1 MYSTLDDEVLLGGVV
16 AIHDDVIPSSRSH
29 VHVGE
34 LVEEGHFVGVDGG
47 NVAIDDGVGVDQ
59 AGDGR
64 VRSRRRGS
72 VVIVVDVIASRVPSR
87 IVAAPSPPVVGS
99 STPSSSSSSSSS
111 SSVDDGRRSWSGA
124 RDVLGDDPGSGR
136 WCRMGDVSNCSDNGF

>member
-16 AIHDDVIPSSRSH
+16 TIHDDVIPSSRSH
-29 VHVGE
+29 VRVGE

-47 NVAIDDGVGVDQ
+47 NVAIDDGVGVDR

-64 VRSRRRGS
+64 VWSRRRRS
-72 VVIVVDVIASRVPSR
+72 VVVVVDVIVSRVPSHV
-87 IVAAPSPPVVGS
+87 VAVPSPPVVGS

-111 SSVDDGRRSWSGA
+111 VDNRRRSWSGA
-124 RDVLGDDPGSGR
+124 WDILGDDPGSGR
-136 WCRMGDVSNCSDNGF
+136 RHRMGDVSDCSDNGF

>member
-29 VHVGE
+29 VCVGK

-47 NVAIDDGVGVDQ
+47 NVTIDDGVGVDR

-64 VRSRRRGS
+64 VQSRRRRS
-72 VVIVVDVIASRVPSR
+72 VVVVVDVIASRVPSR
-87 IVAAPSPPVVGS
+87 VVAAPSPPVVGS

-111 SSVDDGRRSWSGA
+111 VDDECRSWSGS

-136 WCRMGDVSNCSDNGF
+136 RCRTGDISDCSDNGF